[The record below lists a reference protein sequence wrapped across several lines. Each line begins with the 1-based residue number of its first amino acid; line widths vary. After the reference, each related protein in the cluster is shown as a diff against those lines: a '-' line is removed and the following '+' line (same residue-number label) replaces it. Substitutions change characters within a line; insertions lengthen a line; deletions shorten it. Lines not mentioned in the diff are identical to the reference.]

1 MPFLNWLLESPRV
14 YTRLIMWESISGS
27 LLCPIQRNTQ
37 RFTLCMVERNSNKL
51 QHSKLDT
58 WAFTLSKYHIFSPVQ
73 WRLHQVSFWLQDV
86 YYLAETWWTGCWV
99 NWLFLS
105 QGASIAW
112 FIVVLPIAS
121 YNRWV
126 LTVILSWLQY
136 VYFLAETWST
146 GCCGEASVCTMSV
159 ATFSL
164 TGQSLTCGRV
174 WPTRLSYI
182 GHKQSSSLYHRGY
195 NWRFR

>member
-1 MPFLNWLLESPRV
+1 
-14 YTRLIMWESISGS
+14 MWESISGS

-37 RFTLCMVERNSNKL
+37 RFTLWLRGIPMNYNIPCLIPE
-51 QHSKLDT
+51 HSLCPSITFFLLCNDICTKFPSGCKMST
-58 WAFTLSKYHIFSPVQ
+58 S
-73 WRLHQVSFWLQDV
+73 
-86 YYLAETWWTGCWV
+86 YLAETWWTGCWV

-136 VYFLAETWST
+136 VHFLAETWST

-195 NWRFR
+195 TEDFYYI